1 VAFTR
6 TVETVVATGTI
17 GAVLATAHTAYNLR
31 VLRVPPADPPI
42 VAERVSVLVP
52 ARDEAARIEP
62 CIRALLASEGVR
74 DLEVLVLDDAS
85 TDGTADVVRRAA
97 QGDPRLRV
105 IDGSD
110 QPLPSGW
117 LGKTWACARLVETA
131 TGTVL
136 LFVDADV
143 VVAPRGVAATVA
155 LMRMSGLD
163 LVSPYPRQLAD
174 GALPRLVQPLLQWS
188 WLTTLPL
195 RAAESSPRESLAAAN
210 GQLLAV
216 DAQRYRSSGGHAI
229 VRGEVLDD
237 IALLRAVKRDG
248 GRGVGRRR
256 HARRH
261 LPDVRRRHRARRGLH
276 EVSVVGFRQPRRGRG
291 GGGRPDV
298 ALRRPRRRCSRRA
311 QPNRASLGRCGL
323 RRRRGRAR
331 SRSTAYGAAGA
342 ARRAGPPG
350 VGGRVRAAHRRVVAA
365 PQHRVAHLARP
376 PPPLTSP
383 LVLE

>member
-1 VAFTR
+1 MAFRR

-248 GRGVGRRR
+248 GRGVVVDGTHVATCRMYDDGTALVEGYTKSLWSAFGSRAGAAGVVAALTWLYVVPAAAAVVGPSRTARAWGAAGYAAGVAGRALV
-256 HARRH
+256 ARRTAQRV
-261 LPDVRRRHRARRGLH
+261 LPDVLAHPVSVGAFGLLTAESWRRRSTGSLTW
-276 EVSVVGFRQPRRGRG
+276 RGR
-291 GGGRPDV
+291 
-298 ALRRPRRRCSRRA
+298 
-311 QPNRASLGRCGL
+311 
-323 RRRRGRAR
+323 
-331 SRSTAYGAAGA
+331 
-342 ARRAGPPG
+342 
-350 VGGRVRAAHRRVVAA
+350 
-365 PQHRVAHLARP
+365 
-376 PPPLTSP
+376 PLP
-383 LVLE
+383 

>member
-1 VAFTR
+1 MAIRVAQLGTGNVGIHAL
-6 TVETVVATGTI
+6 TALITNPDYELTGVWVSSDAKAGKDAGEIAGLDISTGILATTDL

-155 LMRMSGLD
+155 LLRMSGLD

-174 GALPRLVQPLLQWS
+174 GVPEGNPWAGFGPLQP
-188 WLTTLPL
+188 
-195 RAAESSPRESLAAAN
+195 
-210 GQLLAV
+210 
-216 DAQRYRSSGGHAI
+216 Y
-229 VRGEVLDD
+229 LDD
-237 IALLRAVKRDG
+237 PIVEEIWIK
-248 GRGVGRRR
+248 
-256 HARRH
+256 
-261 LPDVRRRHRARRGLH
+261 VRL
-276 EVSVVGFRQPRRGRG
+276 
-291 GGGRPDV
+291 
-298 ALRRPRRRCSRRA
+298 
-311 QPNRASLGRCGL
+311 
-323 RRRRGRAR
+323 
-331 SRSTAYGAAGA
+331 
-342 ARRAGPPG
+342 
-350 VGGRVRAAHRRVVAA
+350 
-365 PQHRVAHLARP
+365 
-376 PPPLTSP
+376 
-383 LVLE
+383 